1 MKGNSDPNNFFKWF
15 NPLGRSVSSW
25 GFILNRITALGLT
38 LYLILHLVMLSQLTQ
53 GAQAYDGFIA
63 LMKNP
68 VFAFGELLVV
78 AAGILHGINGIRIGM
93 TSFGIAVRHQ
103 LVMLGIVTLISA
115 IGIVFFAARML
126 GGM

>member
-1 MKGNSDPNNFFKWF
+1 
-15 NPLGRSVSSW
+15 
-25 GFILNRITALGLT
+25 
-38 LYLILHLVMLSQLTQ
+38 MLSQLTQ

-126 GGM
+126 GGV